1 MGKKLCF
8 IILIVIFTVLG
19 YALRRKIPKTDIQ
32 HENKEKI
39 LSCKVRVVDENID
52 FSITESYAFYF
63 DNKEDKLTKYIQTM
77 SFDYN
82 SDNAVNE
89 YAEKNYNS
97 AIEMCNGVK
106 DISGVYCSIKNN
118 EKTNFVV
125 EFGVHLTEL
134 DENGEISNRL
144 NNLKEASYNQ
154 IYEEFVTVNKWK
166 CETYFE

>member
-1 MGKKLCF
+1 MKMKKLF

-19 YALRRKIPKTDIQ
+19 CTLRRKISETDIQ

-39 LSCKVRVVDENID
+39 LSCKVRAVNENID
-52 FSITESYAFYF
+52 LSITELYVLYF

-89 YAEKNYNS
+89 YAEKDYNS
-97 AIEMCNGVK
+97 GIEMCNGVK

-118 EKTNFVV
+118 ENTNLVI

-134 DENGEISNRL
+134 DENAELSDRL
-144 NNLKEASYNQ
+144 NTLKESSYDQ
-154 IYEEFVTVNKWK
+154 IYEEFVTVNNWK

>member
-1 MGKKLCF
+1 MKMKPLF

-82 SDNAVNE
+82 SDDAVNE
-89 YAEKNYNS
+89 KKKKNYNS
-97 AIEMCNGVK
+97 AIEN
-106 DISGVYCSIKNN
+106 
-118 EKTNFVV
+118 
-125 EFGVHLTEL
+125 
-134 DENGEISNRL
+134 
-144 NNLKEASYNQ
+144 
-154 IYEEFVTVNKWK
+154 
-166 CETYFE
+166 